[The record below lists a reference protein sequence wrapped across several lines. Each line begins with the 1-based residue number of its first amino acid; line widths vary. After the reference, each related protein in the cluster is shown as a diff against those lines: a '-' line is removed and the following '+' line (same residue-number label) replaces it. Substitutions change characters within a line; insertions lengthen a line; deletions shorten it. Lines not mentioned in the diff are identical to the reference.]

1 MDEPKGS
8 VGSVTGYLDQ
18 CKAGDPG
25 AVSPLWERYFPR
37 LAALGEHLIRG
48 QPWAAWFDGEDAALS
63 AFDNFWQAVSAGC
76 YPELANRN
84 ELWALL
90 TTILRHKVRDRVKQ
104 ACRDR
109 RDVRRHQA
117 GSPDLDRVL
126 DPEPS
131 PDQATLMEEECRRLL
146 DRLGDDK
153 LRQVALLKVRGH
165 TDQEVAAA
173 LGCGLRT
180 VERKLERI
188 RLIWSKE
195 GER

>member
-1 MDEPKGS
+1 MNEPPAAA
-8 VGSVTGYLDQ
+8 GSVTCYLDQ

-25 AVSPLWERYFPR
+25 AVGPLWERYFPR
-37 LAALGEHLIRG
+37 LAALGEQLIRG
-48 QPWAAWFDGEDAALS
+48 QPWAACFDGEDAALS
-63 AFDNFWQAVSAGC
+63 AFDNFWQAASGGR

-90 TTILRHKVRDRVKQ
+90 TTILRHKVRDRAKQ

-109 RDVRRHQA
+109 RDVRRHQT
-117 GSPDLDRVL
+117 GSPDLNRVL

-131 PDQATLMEEECRRLL
+131 PDLATLLEEECRRLL
-146 DRLGDDK
+146 DRLGDDR
-153 LRQVALLKVRGH
+153 LRQVALLKVKGH
-165 TDQEVAAA
+165 ADQEVAAA

-195 GER
+195 GVR